1 MSTLDNRN
9 ELISGC
15 RHSKKFLLNTVLT
28 WLVLVANL
36 TCCKHHLSTTHH
48 APTPRLAFIVLF
60 YLMIRLARGMTLWV
74 AINVQDIIQSH
85 QSTSIIYIHIY
96 SFIKKLKSMQPPNKF
111 LVFLKLQK
119 ILGNFASPNRY
130 FTENSRWVPL
140 ICIGDFFYVIYVL
153 LPKSE
158 VSHNDLNSY
167 LQEKILL
174 KKKKTVLRTT
184 FILLGPSCS
193 IGGHG

>member
-1 MSTLDNRN
+1 MARGAWRVARGAWLVALFIICKPVMSTLDNRN

-140 ICIGDFFYVIYVL
+140 ICIWWLFYVIYFL
-153 LPKSE
+153 LPKSK
-158 VSHNDLNSY
+158 VS
-167 LQEKILL
+167 Q
-174 KKKKTVLRTT
+174 
-184 FILLGPSCS
+184 
-193 IGGHG
+193 

>member
-1 MSTLDNRN
+1 MARGSWLVALFIICKPVMSTLNNRN

-15 RHSKKFLLNTVLT
+15 RHSKKFLLNSVLT

-96 SFIKKLKSMQPPNKF
+96 SLIKQLKLMQPPPPSLIERSTPKNAF
-111 LVFLKLQK
+111 SAALLVIKLIHYQK
-119 ILGNFASPNRY
+119 KSLAPI
-130 FTENSRWVPL
+130 
-140 ICIGDFFYVIYVL
+140 ICQGH
-153 LPKSE
+153 PTT
-158 VSHNDLNSY
+158 VSS
-167 LQEKILL
+167 
-174 KKKKTVLRTT
+174 
-184 FILLGPSCS
+184 
-193 IGGHG
+193 